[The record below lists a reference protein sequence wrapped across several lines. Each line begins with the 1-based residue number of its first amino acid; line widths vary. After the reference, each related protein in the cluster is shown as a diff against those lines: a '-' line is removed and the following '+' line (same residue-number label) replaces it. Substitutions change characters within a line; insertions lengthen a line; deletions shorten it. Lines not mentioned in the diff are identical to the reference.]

1 MLFLESFL
9 TCCMLRLLNFPEFLE
24 DSLVQIAGMKQKI
37 GGMANMMGG
46 MMGSDFNVD
55 SIMGKIDEYLPAVR
69 QIKTEFKDPEKT
81 SFVCVCI
88 AEFLSLY
95 ETERLIV
102 ELMKLEIDT
111 QSIVINQLL
120 LDEKQATALFSHR
133 RKLQQKYRK

>member
-1 MLFLESFL
+1 
-9 TCCMLRLLNFPEFLE
+9 
-24 DSLVQIAGMKQKI
+24 
-37 GGMANMMGG
+37 MMGG
-46 MMGSDFNVD
+46 MMGSDFNLD

-69 QIKTEFKDPEKT
+69 QIKSEFKNPEKT

-111 QSIVINQLL
+111 QAIIINQLL
-120 LDEKQATALFSHR
+120 LSEDQTTALFAFR
-133 RKLQQKYRK
+133 RKLQQKYRSVKNIKKEEQIQPNIFRSSG